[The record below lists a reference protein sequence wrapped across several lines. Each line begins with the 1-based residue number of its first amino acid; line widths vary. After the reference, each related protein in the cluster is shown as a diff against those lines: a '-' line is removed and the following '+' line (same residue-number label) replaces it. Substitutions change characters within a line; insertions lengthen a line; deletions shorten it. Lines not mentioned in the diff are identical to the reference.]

1 MQLHNIAVQSMATEG
16 HVLICGYGRSGQN
29 LARFLDREGVPFIA
43 LDNDPQRIRE
53 ATAAGERVVFGD
65 AARRE
70 VLLAAGLARARV
82 LIVTYA
88 DTASALHII
97 AHVQEARPGLP
108 VVVRTIDDSDVQK
121 LRDAGA
127 TEVVADLMEA
137 SLMLASS
144 TLMLVGVPLNRV
156 LRRIRETRE
165 SRYELFRGFFRGM
178 TDASEGGD
186 QSLQPRLHSVLV
198 TAGAKA
204 IGKPFNEINLA
215 GSGVEVTAL
224 RRRNV
229 KTAAPAPDMRI
240 EEGDVIVLMGTE
252 AAVAAAEMRL
262 LQG

>member
-1 MQLHNIAVQSMATEG
+1 MIPSASAKP
-16 HVLICGYGRSGQN
+16 RRPA
-29 LARFLDREGVPFIA
+29 LAC
-43 LDNDPQRIRE
+43 
-53 ATAAGERVVFGD
+53 
-65 AARRE
+65 
-70 VLLAAGLARARV
+70 V

-108 VVVRTIDDSDVQK
+108 VVVRTLDDSDVEK
-121 LRDAGA
+121 LRNAGA

-178 TDASEGGD
+178 TDASESED
-186 QSLQPRLHSVLV
+186 QALQPRLHSVLV

-204 IGKPFNEINLA
+204 IGRLFSELNLA
-215 GSGVEVTAL
+215 ASGVEVTAV

-240 EEGDVIVLMGTE
+240 EEGDVVVLMGTE

>member
-1 MQLHNIAVQSMATEG
+1 
-16 HVLICGYGRSGQN
+16 LICGYGRSGQN
-29 LARFLDREGVPFIA
+29 LARFLDQEGVPFIA
-43 LDNDPQRIRE
+43 LDNDPQRIGD

-82 LIVTYA
+82 VIVTYA
-88 DTASALHII
+88 DTASALRIL

-108 VVVRTIDDSDVQK
+108 VIVRTVDDSDVEK
-121 LRDAGA
+121 LRNAGA

-144 TLMLVGVPLNRV
+144 TLMLVGVPLTRV

-165 SRYELFRGFFRGM
+165 SRYELFRGFYRGM
-178 TDASEGGD
+178 TDAAEGED
-186 QSLQPRLHSVLV
+186 QALQPRLHSVLV
-198 TAGAKA
+198 TAGAQS
-204 IGKPFNEINLA
+204 IGKRIEELNLLQ
-215 GSGVEVTAL
+215 SGVEVTAI

-229 KTAAPAPDMRI
+229 RTAAPGPELRI
-240 EEGDVIVLMGTE
+240 EEGDVIVLLGSE
-252 AAVAAAEMRL
+252 AAVAAAEIRL

>member
-1 MQLHNIAVQSMATEG
+1 MVE
-16 HVLICGYGRSGQN
+16 
-29 LARFLDREGVPFIA
+29 
-43 LDNDPQRIRE
+43 
-53 ATAAGERVVFGD
+53 
-65 AARRE
+65 
-70 VLLAAGLARARV
+70 
-82 LIVTYA
+82 
-88 DTASALHII
+88 II
-97 AHVQEARPGLP
+97 ARTLPPPGLP
-108 VVVRTIDDSDVQK
+108 VVVRLDDSDVEK
-121 LRDAGA
+121 LRIAGA

-186 QSLQPRLHSVLV
+186 QALQPRLHSVLL

-204 IGKPFNEINLA
+204 IGKPFSEINLT
-215 GSGVEVTAL
+215 GSGAEVTAL

-229 KTAAPAPDMRI
+229 KTAALAPDMRI
-240 EEGDVIVLMGTE
+240 EEGDVVVLMGIE
-252 AAVAAAEMRL
+252 AAVAAAEMQL